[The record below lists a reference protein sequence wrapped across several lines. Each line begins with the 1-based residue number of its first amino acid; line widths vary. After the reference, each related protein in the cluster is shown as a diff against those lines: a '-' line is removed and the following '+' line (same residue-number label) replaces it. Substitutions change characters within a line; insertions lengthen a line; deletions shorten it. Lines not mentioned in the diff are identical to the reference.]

1 MSPPP
6 ERLAHILGTG
16 RVYLS
21 LLVAQQGGRSSTVGE
36 VKAARVCRTHPLHA
50 HGPQR
55 WKVRAWSSEQSPL
68 TWTGPPS
75 PRPAVS
81 PIPSRDGTRNAQ
93 TPKVNVLTSWDYSAR
108 VAKAMEADA
117 FWASTQPDTPLSSP
131 PYSPEFISGSALQ
144 EGLTGEMW

>member
-1 MSPPP
+1 MYS
-6 ERLAHILGTG
+6 
-16 RVYLS
+16 S
-21 LLVAQQGGRSSTVGE
+21 LLVAQRGDGAVRWVE
-36 VKAARVCRTHPLHA
+36 VKAAQVSRPHPLCA

-55 WKVRAWSSEQSPL
+55 WKVRVWSSEQSPL
-68 TWTGPPS
+68 TWKGPPS

-117 FWASTQPDTPLSSP
+117 FWASTQPGSPLSSP

-144 EGLTGEMW
+144 EGLTGETR